1 MNPFQPFDWF
11 IRKKQ
16 KCGSRR
22 KKICEKFL
30 LFRNSRKE
38 EKVHEVF
45 ILFIF
50 IKLSVESV
58 N

>member
-1 MNPFQPFDWF
+1 MNPFQPFDCL
-11 IRKKQ
+11 IKKS
-16 KCGSRR
+16 KNVDLEG

-30 LFRNSRKE
+30 LLRNSRKE